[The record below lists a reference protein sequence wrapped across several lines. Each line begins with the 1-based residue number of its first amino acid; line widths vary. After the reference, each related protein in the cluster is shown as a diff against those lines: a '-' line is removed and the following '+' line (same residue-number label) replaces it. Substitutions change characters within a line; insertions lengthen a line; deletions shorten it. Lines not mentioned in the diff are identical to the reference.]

1 MGALLGLAGGVLGAV
16 AAWGTINLGRFA
28 MTMEGA
34 SIEMSTSVNTAFM
47 GIGLAIALGILAGVV
62 PALRLR
68 RRDIATCFRAV

>member
-1 MGALLGLAGGVLGAV
+1 
-16 AAWGTINLGRFA
+16 

-47 GIGLAIALGILAGVV
+47 GIGLALALGMLAGVV
-62 PALRLR
+62 PALRLS